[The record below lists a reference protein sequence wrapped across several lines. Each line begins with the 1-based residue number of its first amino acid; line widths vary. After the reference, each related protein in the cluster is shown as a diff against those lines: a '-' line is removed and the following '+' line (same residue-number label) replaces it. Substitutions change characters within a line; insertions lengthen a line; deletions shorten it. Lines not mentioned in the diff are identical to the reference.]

1 MNTTKLLS
9 IGRAIGLSA
18 VLTAAGGNIADSL
31 AATLQSNV
39 VVRGDTIALGD
50 IFQDAGKHADRV
62 ILQAPEPGRKL
73 VLNANWLY
81 RAARAYGVQWRPLS
95 VLDQAIVERASHL
108 ISAEQI
114 RDILAAGVH
123 SDLGGDGKFEID
135 LDNRLLQ
142 MHLPG
147 EILPEVKI
155 QTLQLDRQTQ
165 RFSAIVVGAES
176 TGRPLKVTATGRYY
190 RLVEV
195 PVLVRRLHGSEVID
209 ESDMR
214 IMTIRADKLDMD
226 AIREGADLI
235 GMSPMRTLS
244 AGRPVRQGEIRQPVL
259 VAKGSIVT
267 MTYQTDRMVLTAQG
281 KALQDGSKGDTV
293 RIQNSKTYKTIDGM
307 VTGHGTVAV
316 APGGNVALN

>member
-1 MNTTKLLS
+1 MNTTKLFS
-9 IGRAIGLSA
+9 VGRAIGLS
-18 VLTAAGGNIADSL
+18 VMLTVGSGSIADSL
-31 AATLQSNV
+31 AATLQGNV

-50 IFQDAGKHADRV
+50 IFLDAGKHADRV

-95 VLDQAIVERASHL
+95 ALDQVVVERSSHL

-114 RDILAAGVH
+114 RDVLAAGVRG
-123 SDLGGDGKFEID
+123 DLGGEGKFEID

-142 MHLPG
+142 MYLPG
-147 EILPEVKI
+147 EILPEIKI

-165 RFSAIVVGAES
+165 RFSAIVVGAET
-176 TGRPLKVTATGRYY
+176 TGHPIRVTATGRYY

-195 PVLVRRLHGSEVID
+195 PVLVRRVNGSDVID
-209 ESDMR
+209 ETDVR
-214 IMTIRADKLDMD
+214 IMTMRADRLDMD
-226 AIREGADLI
+226 AIRDGADI
-235 GMSPMRTLS
+235 VGMSPMRTLS
-244 AGRPVRQGEIRQPVL
+244 AGRPVRQGEIRHPVL

-267 MTYQTDRMVLTAQG
+267 MTYRTDRMVLTAQG

-293 RIQNSKTYKTIDGM
+293 RIQNAKTHKTIDAM
-307 VTGHGTVAV
+307 VTGHGTVTV
-316 APGGNVALN
+316 APRGNVALN